1 MVATMH
7 GQICIAPSHLGL
19 KSWTLAKSRAKR
31 VVLMEY
37 KIKEKRALTVEALVH
52 PAKIKLIANGAIGN
66 TGSVQR
72 RVVEVREQIT
82 ERNLCTS
89 QTEEK
94 LVRVLHG

>member
-37 KIKEKRALTVEALVH
+37 KIKEKRALTAEALVH
-52 PAKIKLIANGAIGN
+52 PAKVIKN
-66 TGSVQR
+66 R
-72 RVVEVREQIT
+72 
-82 ERNLCTS
+82 
-89 QTEEK
+89 
-94 LVRVLHG
+94 